1 MRCLLAVVVFLFTG
15 LCFGQQ
21 YAAEQFEYQNHK
33 LPYRILFP
41 DQYDEKK
48 DYPLLLV
55 LHGAGERGD
64 DNQSQLLHGSETFQA
79 ASFRSKY
86 PAIVVF
92 PQCPK
97 NSFWSSMTRNP
108 TDSLDQR
115 FTFINPLPENPQ
127 LEIVEALLLHLEE
140 EYRIDPTR

>member
-21 YAAEQFEYQNHK
+21 YAAEQFEYQNDK

-55 LHGAGERGD
+55 LHGAGERGG

-79 ASFRSKY
+79 ASFRSKCLM
-86 PAIVVF
+86 PTIV
-92 PQCPK
+92 K
-97 NSFWSSMTRNP
+97 HFWIYGKPN
-108 TDSLDQR
+108 
-115 FTFINPLPENPQ
+115 
-127 LEIVEALLLHLEE
+127 VC
-140 EYRIDPTR
+140 IDFF